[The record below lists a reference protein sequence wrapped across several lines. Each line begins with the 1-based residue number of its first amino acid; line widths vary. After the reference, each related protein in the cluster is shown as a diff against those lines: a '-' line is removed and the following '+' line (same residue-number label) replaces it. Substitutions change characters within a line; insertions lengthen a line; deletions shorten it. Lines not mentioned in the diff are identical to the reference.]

1 MAIVREKGVSYRPV
15 LTPAAQRRGC
25 FTSHVNTHD
34 LAMLVPELMAPHP
47 GHTWSLLSGGGHGVD
62 LDFEVRPVAAPS
74 RVATV
79 VVLASAEVYHV
90 SFEGHTDT
98 DFAYDDADRPDAL
111 RGRIELAA
119 AATTGPTRVTLKLAG
134 ETVIRSEVVLDPD
147 GPGPLEAGPVYYP
160 LQRLKAFLCHRRVVE
175 KVLDYPAITSS

>member
-1 MAIVREKGVSYRPV
+1 M
-15 LTPAAQRRGC
+15 
-25 FTSHVNTHD
+25 NTHD

-111 RGRIELAA
+111 RRRIELAA

-134 ETVIRSEVVLDPD
+134 ETVIRSELVLDPD
-147 GPGPLEAGPVYYP
+147 GPGPPGGRAGLLPPSATESLPVSSP
-160 LQRLKAFLCHRRVVE
+160 GGRKGPRLPRHHIELSVQSRQAQTHATAARRAF
-175 KVLDYPAITSS
+175 A